1 MKEIIIYLLCLLH
14 KNSLK
19 IKMKRKTYFLDVSS
33 MHMSGGNGV
42 KTESSEEI
50 LYLRNI
56 QPYLKNP
63 ECRASSITR

>member
-1 MKEIIIYLLCLLH
+1 
-14 KNSLK
+14 
-19 IKMKRKTYFLDVSS
+19 MKRKTYFLDVSS
-33 MHMSGGNGV
+33 MSGGNGV

>member
-1 MKEIIIYLLCLLH
+1 MKEIIIYLLCLLN

-33 MHMSGGNGV
+33 MSGGNGV
-42 KTESSEEI
+42 KTESSDEI

-63 ECRASSITR
+63 ACRASSITR

>member
-1 MKEIIIYLLCLLH
+1 MKEIIIYLLCLLN
-14 KNSLK
+14 KNSL
-19 IKMKRKTYFLDVSS
+19 KMKRKTYFLDVSS
-33 MHMSGGNGV
+33 MSGGNGV

-63 ECRASSITR
+63 ACRASSITR

>member
-1 MKEIIIYLLCLLH
+1 MKEIIIYLLCLLN

-33 MHMSGGNGV
+33 MSGGNGV

-50 LYLRNI
+50 LYLRNM
-56 QPYLKNP
+56 PYLKNP
-63 ECRASSITR
+63 ACRASSITR